1 MSNQMAIHPGGARI
15 GGDVGRVSTWAD
27 MRRLRTRSAILEAAS
42 DLQRH
47 GRPIT
52 IGALA
57 RRAGVDPG
65 TVSRYFPRP
74 EDALRVAL
82 PGGFLAN
89 VFELLLARPK
99 DEPVLLAVGMAVME
113 ATRRLTPED
122 EDQLR
127 ERAEAMFGSHEG
139 WLLGMDSYARRWRP
153 MLLDALT
160 QRAGKDEPG
169 LEERLAVDLVQA
181 LRETA
186 MFLWRQEG
194 YRRRL
199 CEVVEE
205 FGFTMARL
213 VRWDE

>member
-1 MSNQMAIHPGGARI
+1 
-15 GGDVGRVSTWAD
+15 
-27 MRRLRTRSAILEAAS
+27 MRRLRMRIAIVDAAS
-42 DLQRH
+42 DLQRR

-65 TVSRYFPRP
+65 TVSRYFPHP

-82 PGGFLAN
+82 PSGFLTN
-89 VFELLLARPK
+89 VSELLLARPQE
-99 DEPVLLAVGMAVME
+99 EPVLLAVGMAVME

-122 EDQLR
+122 EAQLR
-127 ERAEAMFGSHEG
+127 ARAEAMFGSHEG
-139 WLLGMDSYARRWRP
+139 WLLGMDSYNRRWRP

-169 LEERLAVDLVQA
+169 LEERLAVDLVQS

-186 MFLWRQEG
+186 MFLWRQDG
-194 YRRRL
+194 YRHRL
-199 CEVVEE
+199 CEIVEE

-213 VRWDE
+213 VRWE

>member
-1 MSNQMAIHPGGARI
+1 LAG
-15 GGDVGRVSTWAD
+15 VSTWGD
-27 MRRLRTRSAILEAAS
+27 VRRLRTRRAILKAAVE
-42 DLQRH
+42 LEHQ
-47 GRPIT
+47 GRPVT

-65 TVSRYFPRP
+65 TVSRYFPHP
-74 EDALRVAL
+74 EDALRVAM
-82 PGGFLAN
+82 PGTFLVN
-89 VFELLLARPK
+89 VFELLLARPQ

-113 ATRRLTPED
+113 ATRRLTPDD
-122 EDQLR
+122 EAQLQ

-139 WLLGMDSYARRWRP
+139 WLLGMDSYARTWRP
-153 MLLDALT
+153 MLLEALT
-160 QRAGKDEPG
+160 MRAGKDEPG
-169 LEERLAVDLVQA
+169 LEERLTVDLVQA

-186 MFLWRQEG
+186 MVLWRQDG

-213 VRWDE
+213 VRWE